1 MRYFILRRDPSI
13 EWGALDHPDLPDD
26 ASLLRGASLDVA
38 FPEPFVLTVD
48 HPPEEPPLHLLGD
61 ELPVVSERFVSALI
75 ASGVDNFDSWPVALE
90 NPEVGMRWGGYQA
103 INVIGMVAAVRL
115 DASPHTVILGAD
127 PVVPAL
133 VDFEAVVLDGRRT
146 LDLRM
151 FRVPES
157 PGLWFIDEG
166 VVEAL
171 RARRPPEG
179 WGITVQEV
187 EVR

>member
-1 MRYFILRRDPSI
+1 MRYFLLRRDPSI
-13 EWGALDHPDLPDD
+13 EWGVVDHPDLPDD
-26 ASLLRGASLDVA
+26 TSLLRGASLDVA
-38 FPEPFVLTVD
+38 LPEPFIFAVD
-48 HPPEEPPLHLLGD
+48 HPLDEPPLHLLDGD
-61 ELPVVSERFVSALI
+61 LPVVSARLLDALRS
-75 ASGVDNFDSWPVALE
+75 SGADNFQSWPAVLE
-90 NPEVGMRWGGYQA
+90 NRDLNARWEGYHL
-103 INVIGMVAAVRL
+103 INVIGMVSAVRRGE
-115 DASPHTVILGAD
+115 SPHEVIMEGD
-127 PVVPAL
+127 EVVPAL
-133 VDFEAVVLDGRRT
+133 VDFDEVVLDGRRA

-171 RARRPPEG
+171 RALRPPEG